1 MNWYKYAAMM
11 VALSALVAAVTAIET
26 PRKRKE
32 PIHVL
37 PKVEEMYSN
46 PTPLQF

>member
-1 MNWYKYAAMM
+1 MM
-11 VALSALVAAVTAIET
+11 VALSAFVALVTAIES
-26 PRKRKE
+26 PRKRKQ